1 MTDKSDTKTWA
12 STSNLLIVVSEC
24 VIIALMTL
32 DYLHPAAAAV
42 AIVLI
47 LAGYL
52 VSVFGFGA
60 RRSSTQLAHTTG
72 QPGNSAA

>member
-52 VSVFGFGA
+52 VSVFGFGLN
-60 RRSSTQLAHTTG
+60 RSHLANTTG
-72 QPGNSAA
+72 PAGNSVV

>member
-52 VSVFGFGA
+52 VSVFGA